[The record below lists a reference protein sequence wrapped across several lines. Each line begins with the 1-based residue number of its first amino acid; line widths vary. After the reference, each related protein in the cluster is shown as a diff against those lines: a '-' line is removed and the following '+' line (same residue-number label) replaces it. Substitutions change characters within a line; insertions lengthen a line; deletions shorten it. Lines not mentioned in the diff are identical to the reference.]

1 MKLYS
6 EDLTISMV
14 SFFSDEIIEK
24 TLLEI
29 PNEYKILVTDNALSG
44 TLKKKL
50 ETSFRNVEVITPK
63 ENLGNG
69 GGVNFALNKIN
80 TKYAIYLDVDTKIEK
95 NTLSKMIELAKSRD
109 DWGIMAPNLKNY
121 EYKKK
126 NYIEKNLSDNFS
138 SMNFVEGCALLFN
151 LEKLRNIGF
160 YDDKIF
166 LYFEENDLFF
176 RCLKNQKKI
185 LLCKKIFIEHIGN
198 SSINPDYNFEIELN
212 RNWHYMWSKFYYYK
226 KNYSYLRGIKE
237 TIGQYSRST
246 IKVIFYYFIN
256 KNKFLIYKS
265 RVSGLYNS
273 YKNKSSWMRPNI
285 KLKK

>member
-44 TLKKKL
+44 NLKKKL

-166 LYFEENDLFF
+166 LYFEDWE
-176 RCLKNQKKI
+176 
-185 LLCKKIFIEHIGN
+185 
-198 SSINPDYNFEIELN
+198 
-212 RNWHYMWSKFYYYK
+212 
-226 KNYSYLRGIKE
+226 
-237 TIGQYSRST
+237 
-246 IKVIFYYFIN
+246 FIN
-256 KNKFLIYKS
+256 
-265 RVSGLYNS
+265 
-273 YKNKSSWMRPNI
+273 
-285 KLKK
+285 